1 MLIFYIKAICDLSNI
16 KVSYDDKTYYNIIN
30 LLENIYVIYLRL
42 MSYETH
48 YKTLILCKVTK
59 YLKQIFI

>member
-48 YKTLILCKVTK
+48 Y
-59 YLKQIFI
+59 